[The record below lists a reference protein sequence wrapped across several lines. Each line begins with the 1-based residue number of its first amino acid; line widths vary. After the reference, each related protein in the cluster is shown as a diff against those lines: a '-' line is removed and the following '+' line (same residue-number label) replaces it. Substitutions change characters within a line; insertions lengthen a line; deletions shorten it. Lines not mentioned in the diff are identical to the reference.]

1 MSNTIRSKSVSN
13 FNSNGMAIDHLSI
26 NNWGVVV
33 GIWMISRVMVNDKHL
48 DMAQMIFAV
57 FEVGP
62 AMVGPLHLAI
72 NRLFFYID
80 ICGFL
85 EVS

>member
-48 DMAQMIFAV
+48 DRGPMAQMIFAV

-72 NRLFFYID
+72 NRLF
-80 ICGFL
+80 L
-85 EVS
+85 H